1 VATGIR
7 ISSLEHPFED
17 HVVVSVPLSRP
28 AAFAELTRCELEIA
42 EGILAGRTMKELAL
56 SRKVSPRTIAQQV
69 AAVHRKLGITSRH
82 ELVALVSRSRRTGS
96 AMSTCPDRTHERHK
110 E

>member
-1 VATGIR
+1 VPNGIR

-17 HVVVSVPLSRP
+17 HVVISVPLSRP
-28 AAFAELTRCELEIA
+28 AVFAELTRSELEVA

-69 AAVHRKLGITSRH
+69 ATVHRKLGVTSRH
-82 ELVALVSRSRRTGS
+82 ELVALVSQSRATAASEGKR
-96 AMSTCPDRTHERHK
+96 R
-110 E
+110 